1 MIEYKKRGENMKNR
15 SEARDAVIKI
25 LYKINIL
32 EEANVEIEKECPIQ
46 NDFVTSLIDG
56 ILKNKDQL
64 DATANKYLIDWELTR
79 LNKVDQAIFRM
90 SIYELK
96 YTSTPSVVAINEA
109 IELSKKYSEE
119 KVTKMLN
126 GVLDQIYHNEEAN
139 NE

>member
-1 MIEYKKRGENMKNR
+1 MKNR
-15 SEARDAVIKI
+15 SQAREAVIKI

-32 EEANVEIEKECPIQ
+32 TEADVEINKEELIKEECPIQ
-46 NDFVTSLIDG
+46 NDFVTTLIDG
-56 ILKNKDQL
+56 TLENKNQL
-64 DATANKYLIDWELTR
+64 DSLANKYLIDWEITR

-96 YTSTPSVVAINEA
+96 YTDTPSIVAINEA
-109 IELSKKYSEE
+109 VELSKKYSDE

-126 GVLDQIYHNEEAN
+126 GVLDQIYHDEEAK